1 MVKHMKFGQFF
12 KTTPLYK
19 EYIILT
25 LVAKGYTDKEI
36 SHILKISERTI
47 QTYISYIVSGLNACN
62 RTNAVVRYMQQHP
75 RWKIE

>member
-1 MVKHMKFGQFF
+1 MQLSPRK
-12 KTTPLYK
+12 L
-19 EYIILT
+19 EILT

-47 QTYISYIVSGLNACN
+47 QTYISYIVSGLNPRN